1 MADQE
6 SQTMTPLDSLD
17 SRLLDILVC
26 PICKGPLKH
35 FKRGTDREEA
45 AANGIPSDVQ
55 SELRCHA
62 DKLAFPV
69 KDGIAR
75 MLVDEART
83 LA

>member
-1 MADQE
+1 MNA
-6 SQTMTPLDSLD
+6 LD

-35 FKRGTDREEA
+35 ERPSSDPTEA
-45 AANGIPSDVQ
+45 SSVGFPPGVQ
-55 SELRCHA
+55 SELRCAA

-75 MLVDEART
+75 MLIDEARS
-83 LA
+83 LS

>member
-1 MADQE
+1 MN
-6 SQTMTPLDSLD
+6 SLD

-35 FKRGTDREEA
+35 DRPSSDPSELA
-45 AANGIPSDVQ
+45 ASGIAPDVQ
-55 SELRCHA
+55 SELRCVA

-75 MLVDEART
+75 MLVEEARS

>member
-6 SQTMTPLDSLD
+6 SQTMTTLDSLD

-35 FKRGTDREEA
+35 FKAGPNRDEA
-45 AANGIPSDVQ
+45 AAKDIPIDVQ

-75 MLVDEART
+75 MLVDEARS